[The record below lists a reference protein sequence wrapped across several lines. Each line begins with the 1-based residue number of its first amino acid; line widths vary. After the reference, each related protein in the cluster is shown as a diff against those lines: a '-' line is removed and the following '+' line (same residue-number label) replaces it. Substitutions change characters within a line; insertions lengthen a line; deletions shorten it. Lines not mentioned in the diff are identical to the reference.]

1 MSDHIDSDLWDAVYD
16 GDVALVSELIAQGAT
31 VDSRSVGS
39 TALHKAAYFGDTPV
53 VICLLEA
60 GWSREA
66 RTNGGETPLALAAV
80 GGNPETV
87 NYLLN
92 KGANI
97 DTQDGYG
104 YTPLHRASLSGR
116 TEVIKTLLNRGADQT
131 IRDNFGATAKDQA
144 KNNQTRA
151 AFRAEE

>member
-92 KGANI
+92 KNI